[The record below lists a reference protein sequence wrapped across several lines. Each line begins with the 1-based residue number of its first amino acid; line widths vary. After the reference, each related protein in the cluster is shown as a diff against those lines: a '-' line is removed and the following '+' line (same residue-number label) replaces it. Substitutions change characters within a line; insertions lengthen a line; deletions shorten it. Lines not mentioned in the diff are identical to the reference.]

1 MPTIDA
7 DAHVIETPA
16 TWSYMREDEQ
26 DFRPQIFVRDV
37 NDGAPSGP
45 NMRKEF
51 WVIEG
56 RLQSKGSNVGK
67 DVPKEAGTMADITA
81 RLAHMDETGVDVQ
94 VLFPSLFLRP
104 LTREPDLEL
113 ALARSYNRWLAEI
126 WSKDKARLR
135 WVAVPPLG
143 SLVDKALVREELEF
157 CKANGACGIFMRG
170 IEQERLL
177 NHRYF
182 FPLYAMAQELDLP
195 LCLHAGLD
203 SFGYHNMTLPVSS
216 LMTFKFPVVGAF
228 EALIESDVPRRFPGC
243 RWAFIEAS
251 AQWVPYALG
260 EARLR
265 LVGKGRPR
273 VDFGRMLAENNF
285 YITTQ
290 WTDDLRWLL
299 SELGDEGLII
309 GTDYGHRDTA
319 TEVLALKR
327 LSTDGKVPAAAVK
340 RILEDNPCRLYGIH

>member
-1 MPTIDA
+1 MTTIDA
-7 DAHVIETPA
+7 DAHVIETPS
-16 TWSYMREDEQ
+16 TWAYMREHEQ
-26 DFRPQIFVRDV
+26 EFRPQIFVRDLS
-37 NDGAPSGP
+37 DGAGDRP
-45 NMRKEF
+45 NMRKEY

-67 DVPKEAGTMADITA
+67 DVPQDAGTMADVA
-81 RLAHMDETGVDVQ
+81 LRLRHMDETGVDVQ

-104 LTREPDLEL
+104 LTREPDLEF
-113 ALARSYNRWLAEI
+113 ALIRSYNRWLADI
-126 WSKDKARLR
+126 WKQSKDRLR
-135 WVAVPPLG
+135 WVAMPPLA
-143 SLVDKALVREELEF
+143 SLVDKALVREELAF

-182 FPLYAMAQELDLP
+182 FPLYEMAQEFDLP

-203 SFGYHNMTLPVSS
+203 SFGYHNMLLPASS

-228 EALIESDVPRRFPGC
+228 EALIEDEIPKRFPGC

-265 LVGKGRPR
+265 LKGKGPNFE
-273 VDFGRMLAENNF
+273 FGRMLADNNF
-285 YITTQ
+285 YVTTQ
-290 WTDDLRWLL
+290 WTDDIKWLL
-299 SELGDEGLII
+299 SEAGDENLII
-309 GTDYGHRDTA
+309 GTDYGHKDTA

-327 LSTDGKVPAAAVK
+327 MSEDGSIPKVSAK
-340 RILEDNPCRLYGIH
+340 RILEGNPARLYAIN